1 MSADVPERV
10 DHPDAGQGDAKPT
23 VTRIDAPHV
32 LGDHPA
38 VTPPGHRD
46 LEPTASGASVSI
58 AVEAKPADAQHEAE
72 LSQQVELQ
80 AAQLGRRLQSWQRE
94 LARREAQLN
103 AQQSELESSARAARL
118 WLRDKQ
124 GELEQRDLD
133 LEQWKQA
140 LSLREAELHEVAK
153 GDSAER
159 SHAAPSTKHSP
170 GPTSVARLR
179 RTTDA
184 SENQTMLE
192 SLRGELVE
200 QHDRLVEQARR
211 LRRWFQRRQQEL
223 DWREEHLRRA
233 AKSRRQ
239 DIGPSSSQAA
249 QR

>member
-1 MSADVPERV
+1 MSADVPQRL
-10 DHPDAGQGDAKPT
+10 DHPDAGKGEAKPT
-23 VTRIDAPHV
+23 DTRIDAPHV
-32 LGDHPA
+32 LGDRPT
-38 VTPPGHRD
+38 VTPLGHRD
-46 LEPTASGASVSI
+46 LEPTTSGASASI
-58 AVEAKPADAQHEAE
+58 AVEAKPADAQHEDE

-80 AAQLGRRLQSWQRE
+80 AAQLARRLQSWQRE
-94 LARREAQLN
+94 LARREARLN

-133 LEQWKQA
+133 LEQRKQA
-140 LSLREAELHEVAK
+140 FSLREAELREVAK

-170 GPTSVARLR
+170 GPTSVAHLR
-179 RTTDA
+179 RTPDA

-233 AKSRRQ
+233 AKSRRKE
-239 DIGPSSSQAA
+239 IGPSPRQPA